1 MPSRPLVAV
10 VVALFILAFGLTLV
24 DAAVIPLLAVLPLF
38 VSFRAVFGGVDVSWS
53 DIALATAFV
62 PAVLFGR
69 RPYSAP
75 LRTLLWLTAVYQVA
89 TLFTVVANPYSQ
101 NTIEWFHAWLLT
113 GGALVVG
120 WTIGREGH
128 ARAGL
133 SLVLIGS
140 VFLAV
145 ICIVQGMSGYL
156 RGDFG
161 AVFPSWPF
169 PMHKNFAGCRPR
181 RRRRPR
187 LRAARVDGMA
197 QALVARGL
205 LDLRRRDPG
214 HTVAPVARR
223 ACPGADRAGP
233 QARSPS
239 PSLEG
244 HPGHGRPGS
253 RARRHPGSRP
263 ARVRE
268 PVQLRESEV
277 ELVRGLRGG
286 LESAALGGSRLAMV
300 VHRPVPVRLPASQRR
315 DGGPQQHRSHR
326 PGRLPGPD
334 AGRTGRALEDGSGLR
349 HAQRSPYWAADSC
362 RASWTCSGWR
372 RRPPSRS
379 SSSASAS
386 ARKRSTPATP
396 TTPRPPRPSARC
408 SHPGDER
415 VAAQHPA
422 RVLHRCLRRGGA
434 AHRGPRRRPG
444 RAGARGARDRWPPRD
459 DHPAHR

>member
-1 MPSRPLVAV
+1 MRTGWPRRLLQGLGWVAGVGAAIALALAVGGVMPSRPLVAV
-10 VVALFILAFGLTLV
+10 VVALVILAFGLTLV

-75 LRTLLWLTAVYQVA
+75 LRKLLWLTAVYQVA

-133 SLVLIGS
+133 SLVLIAS

-156 RGDFG
+156 RGDFS
-161 AVFPSWPF
+161 AVFPAWPF
-169 PMHKNFAGCRPR
+169 PMHKNFAGCVLGVAAALAYARPAWMGWPKPWSLAAFWICVGGILATQSRQSLVALALVLIVLVLKRDPHR
-181 RRRRPR
+181 RRSKVILVTVVPA
-187 LRAARVDGMA
+187 L
-197 QALVARGL
+197 ALVGTL
-205 LDLRRRDPG
+205 VRDQLG
-214 HTVAPVARR
+214 
-223 ACPGADRAGP
+223 
-233 QARSPS
+233 
-239 PSLEG
+239 
-244 HPGHGRPGS
+244 
-253 RARRHPGSRP
+253 
-263 ARVRE
+263 VRE

-277 ELVRGLRGG
+277 GLVLGLGGG
-286 LESAALGGSRLAMV
+286 LESAALGWSRLAMV
-300 VHRPVPVRLPASQRR
+300 VHRPILVGLPASQRR
-315 DGGPQQHRSHR
+315 DRGPQQHRSHR

-349 HAQRSPYWAADSC
+349 HRSVRRTGQPI
-362 RASWTCSGWR
+362 RAG
-372 RRPPSRS
+372 
-379 SSSASAS
+379 
-386 ARKRSTPATP
+386 PAGP
-396 TTPRPPRPSARC
+396 
-408 SHPGDER
+408 
-415 VAAQHPA
+415 
-422 RVLHRCLRRGGA
+422 VLGGGA
-434 AHRGPRRRPG
+434 DLHPVRHRRHLPRRRSAPRQRTRPHLG
-444 RAGARGARDRWPPRD
+444 RLVHPPAAAVR
-459 DHPAHR
+459 